1 LIWTAAPGYTSLWAG
16 LLIVQGALP
25 AAVIYLTKLLVDAL
39 SSNVAAVSLEQ
50 MPRAVSL
57 VAVIAALLLVTELLQ
72 ALLEWVR
79 TAQAEIIQDH
89 VKALVHQKAA
99 AVDVFLYESP
109 EYQDRLHQACT
120 EAASRPLSLLESA
133 GGAVQSSVTLVA
145 MGAIL
150 APYGLWLPLVLLVST
165 IPSFVVV
172 LRFDRR
178 YHEWWKRTTS
188 DRRRAQYY
196 DALLTHRDAA
206 AEVRLFGLSGH
217 FSSLYQTLRRRLRG
231 ERLRQLR
238 ELSLAKLAAAS
249 LALLTFGASAIWM
262 VWRTMQGLATL
273 GDLVLFYQAFSRGQG
288 IMRSLL
294 GNLGQILTSN
304 LYLANLFEFLH
315 LPRQVLD
322 PDAPVACPAPPQDGI
337 RFRGVTFRYPGA
349 VTPVLR
355 SFDLFVPANRVLAIV
370 GPNGAGKST
379 LFKLLCRFYDVDAG
393 AIEIDGVDLRR
404 MPVADLHRQIA
415 TLSQFPVPYQATAA
429 ENIAFGDMLRNA
441 SPSDIERAARDAGAH
456 DVVRRLPRGYDT
468 LLGKWFADGFELS
481 GGEQQRIALARAYLR
496 QAPILLLDEPT
507 SFIDSW
513 EEADW
518 FERLRRLSHGRTT
531 IVITHRFTIAMRADL
546 IGVMAEGR
554 IVEQG
559 CHADLIRRGGL
570 YARSWN
576 AQMAAAQSGS
586 SAEAL
591 SR

>member
-1 LIWTAAPGYTSLWAG
+1 
-16 LLIVQGALP
+16 
-25 AAVIYLTKLLVDAL
+25 
-39 SSNVAAVSLEQ
+39 
-50 MPRAVSL
+50 
-57 VAVIAALLLVTELLQ
+57 
-72 ALLEWVR
+72 
-79 TAQAEIIQDH
+79 
-89 VKALVHQKAA
+89 
-99 AVDVFLYESP
+99 
-109 EYQDRLHQACT
+109 
-120 EAASRPLSLLESA
+120 
-133 GGAVQSSVTLVA
+133 
-145 MGAIL
+145 
-150 APYGLWLPLVLLVST
+150 
-165 IPSFVVV
+165 
-172 LRFDRR
+172 
-178 YHEWWKRTTS
+178 
-188 DRRRAQYY
+188 
-196 DALLTHRDAA
+196 
-206 AEVRLFGLSGH
+206 VRLLGHSGH